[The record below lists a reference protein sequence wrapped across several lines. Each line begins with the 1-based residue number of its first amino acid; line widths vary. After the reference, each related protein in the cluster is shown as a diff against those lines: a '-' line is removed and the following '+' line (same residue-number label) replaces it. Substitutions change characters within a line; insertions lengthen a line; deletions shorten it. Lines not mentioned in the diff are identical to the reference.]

1 MFVCCALLMWIFAAA
16 WIEPAMAALLIVGL
30 MLWTGVLEWNDI
42 TGNKAARNTFVW
54 FATTVAL
61 ANGLSSTGFISWLGK
76 EGGLLMSGISPGV
89 ATIVLLLAF
98 YLLHYLFASTT
109 AHTTALLPAMLT
121 IASTIPGM
129 NMEVSVLLMVT
140 SLGVM
145 GIITPTVRV
154 QARFTTVAVTC
165 QPKTT
170 GASAPSSV
178 PSSGSPAADWLPVD
192 VHDVLI
198 PDRRTYPPAVLF
210 CGASYVKQTLYLPE
224 PLPSRA

>member
-1 MFVCCALLMWIFAAA
+1 
-16 WIEPAMAALLIVGL
+16 
-30 MLWTGVLEWNDI
+30 
-42 TGNKAARNTFVW
+42 
-54 FATTVAL
+54 
-61 ANGLSSTGFISWLGK
+61 
-76 EGGLLMSGISPGV
+76 MSGISPGV

-129 NMEVSVLLMVT
+129 NMEVFVLLMVT

-178 PSSGSPAADWLPVD
+178 PSSGGPAADWLPVD

-198 PDRRTYPPAVLF
+198 LTAGHILRRFYF

>member
-1 MFVCCALLMWIFAAA
+1 
-16 WIEPAMAALLIVGL
+16 
-30 MLWTGVLEWNDI
+30 
-42 TGNKAARNTFVW
+42 
-54 FATTVAL
+54 
-61 ANGLSSTGFISWLGK
+61 
-76 EGGLLMSGISPGV
+76 MSGISPGV

-129 NMEVSVLLMVT
+129 NMEVFVLLMVT

-145 GIITPTVRV
+145 GIITPVRV

-178 PSSGSPAADWLPVD
+178 PSPAALL
-192 VHDVLI
+192 LI
-198 PDRRTYPPAVLF
+198 GYPWMSMMF
-210 CGASYVKQTLYLPE
+210 
-224 PLPSRA
+224 